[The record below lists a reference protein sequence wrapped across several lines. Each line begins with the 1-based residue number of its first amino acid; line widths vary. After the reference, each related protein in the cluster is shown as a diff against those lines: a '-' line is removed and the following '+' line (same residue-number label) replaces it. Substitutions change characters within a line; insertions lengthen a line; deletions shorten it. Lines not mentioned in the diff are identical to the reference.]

1 MSDWKATF
9 TNVPKLRKTHFLR
22 IPLATAI
29 STPQLQKSLQQVAAD
44 RLVLRRPHIAWSSPE
59 QVSLVLGSLVLGT
72 KARVRKAER
81 VLHSIDMTG
90 LVNHCM
96 ADLSSLPQ
104 SPTKV
109 NPEDPERLPPVQAP
123 VVSLHGLS
131 SSDKTLKRATLL
143 KAFVQEPRSF
153 LAEFRHRVCDR
164 FVAERLMARDEL
176 KPLRPKAKLMA
187 RLMSTNGHRI
197 ERLRTTGKRSW
208 LPQPVMDASG
218 IFPKYKDFPWT
229 GDFPLER
236 LCISEKELK
245 DVTRDGEPMWTGY
258 RDIASI
264 YFPAFH
270 EDQVATEQ
278 EGDVYTAAAQLQAKY
293 QIIKHIRKHTMRP
306 P

>member
-1 MSDWKATF
+1 MSTWKATS
-9 TNVPKLRKTHFLR
+9 TNVPKLKKTHFLR

-44 RLVLRRPHIAWSSPE
+44 RLAVKRPHIAWSSPE
-59 QVSLVLGSLVLGT
+59 EMSLVLGSLVLDT
-72 KARVRKAER
+72 PARVRKAER

-109 NPEDPERLPPVQAP
+109 NPEDPERLPPVQVP

-131 SSDKTLKRATLL
+131 SNDRMLKRATSL
-143 KAFVQEPRSF
+143 KAIVQEPRPF
-153 LAEFRHRVCDR
+153 LSEFRRRVCDR

-176 KPLRPKAKLMA
+176 KPFRPKARLMA
-187 RLMSTNGHRI
+187 RLMSTNGRRT
-197 ERLRTTGKRSW
+197 ENLRKIGKRGW

-229 GDFPLER
+229 ADFPLER

-245 DVTRDGEPMWTGY
+245 DVTRDGEIMWTGY

-264 YFPAFH
+264 CFPAFH

-278 EGDVYTAAAQLQAKY
+278 EGDVYTAAAQLQARY
-293 QIIKHIRKHTMRP
+293 QIIKHI
-306 P
+306 